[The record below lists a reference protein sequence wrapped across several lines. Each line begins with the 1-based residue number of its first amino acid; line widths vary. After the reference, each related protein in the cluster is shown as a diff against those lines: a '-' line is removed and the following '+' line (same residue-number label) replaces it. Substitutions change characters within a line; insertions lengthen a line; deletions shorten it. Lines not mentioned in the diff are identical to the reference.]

1 MSRGS
6 VKEAEDPGHKA
17 PDTHGRSALYHVSC
31 VLRSASCVSCNFP
44 RGAGFWVHHNSPMK
58 TSLFLTFVTGL
69 LLGSGP
75 TFGTAVTCLTLLGLA
90 AIMSADYGRECLLP
104 VRAARH

>member
-1 MSRGS
+1 
-6 VKEAEDPGHKA
+6 
-17 PDTHGRSALYHVSC
+17 
-31 VLRSASCVSCNFP
+31 
-44 RGAGFWVHHNSPMK
+44 MK
-58 TSLFLTFVTGL
+58 TSLLLTFVTGL

-75 TFGTAVTCLTLLGLA
+75 TFDTAVTCLTLLGLA